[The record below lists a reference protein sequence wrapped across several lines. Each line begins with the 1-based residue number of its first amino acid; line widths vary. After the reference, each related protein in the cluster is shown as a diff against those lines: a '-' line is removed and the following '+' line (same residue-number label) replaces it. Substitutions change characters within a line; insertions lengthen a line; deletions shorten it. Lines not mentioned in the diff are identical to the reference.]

1 MALFT
6 ENYQEEM
13 MQILKDMAHVRI
25 SGTKEEAD
33 CAVYLQECCKK
44 MVLQQYRF
52 QHSDI
57 PCKESLCHQQSVLLH
72 GYHTFQPEMPPD
84 EFQIRKI
91 GRAHV

>member
-44 MVLQQYRF
+44 MGFETRLEGI
-52 QHSDI
+52 S
-57 PCKESLCHQQSVLLH
+57 
-72 GYHTFQPEMPPD
+72 G
-84 EFQIRKI
+84 
-91 GRAHV
+91 

>member
-33 CAVYLQECCKK
+33 CAVYLQECCKNN
-44 MVLQQYRF
+44 R
-52 QHSDI
+52 
-57 PCKESLCHQQSVLLH
+57 
-72 GYHTFQPEMPPD
+72 
-84 EFQIRKI
+84 
-91 GRAHV
+91 

>member
-13 MQILKDMAHVRI
+13 MHILKDMAHVRI

-44 MVLQQYRF
+44 IDRKSTRLNSS
-52 QHSDI
+52 HS
-57 PCKESLCHQQSVLLH
+57 V
-72 GYHTFQPEMPPD
+72 
-84 EFQIRKI
+84 
-91 GRAHV
+91 

>member
-33 CAVYLQECCKK
+33 CAVYLQECCEKNG
-44 MVLQQYRF
+44 
-52 QHSDI
+52 I
-57 PCKESLCHQQSVLLH
+57 
-72 GYHTFQPEMPPD
+72 
-84 EFQIRKI
+84 
-91 GRAHV
+91 